1 MFSSRAVV
9 WLGLGLALVWL
20 SGARASIACEPET
33 PSPEEPT
40 QEEPVESVTS
50 AVSVRLNEILPVP
63 SSGEEFVELEVLD
76 EGGGYLHGWAL
87 QDASGKVFTFDQAE
101 AETHADQFF
110 VLYSGSSKLALNNTG
125 DRVDLINP
133 QGEVT
138 DSAEYGAAEADL
150 SWSRFTEG
158 WDWGEVSAGGE
169 NVELAAEEPEEGE
182 DQGEDESDDGDERED
197 DEDSP
202 DEGADEETGLTPVTQ
217 LRLNELLPNPEGD
230 ESTDEWIE
238 LLNEGEGGTLLGWSV
253 TDGKS
258 TYAFPDIAVEVGEL
272 LVVGVED
279 SGIGLNN
286 TGDVVYVVGPDGEI
300 VQGVEYGDAPSGQSF
315 ARFDEAWEWTDQVT
329 PGEVNVAAESA
340 EGEPEE
346 EAEEEL
352 EEEGSQ
358 TATISLAEVRSLEK
372 GTEVVVNGVV
382 GVEPGPLGA
391 QVMYIQDET
400 GGMQVYSYQKDFPA
414 DVMRGSL
421 VSVTGITSTAY
432 GEVRVNAD
440 EGGIVVLEQQDEV
453 LPKAVSSLD
462 VEDVGELVV
471 VEGTVESKSASRVLL
486 DSGIE
491 VYIKSSADISL
502 SDVEA
507 GSQVRVVGV
516 VSQYNDTLRM
526 MPREQSDVVVVTVTT
541 DTQGVSA
548 ASAAGTQGPASVRPQ
563 SAPPSPSTSGWVV
576 LGLAGGVIILGS
588 LRSWWKKKRVAK
600 RLFKPYTEGHESQRS
615 THPGGSVSV
624 QLPPGTRA

>member
-20 SGARASIACEPET
+20 GVARPSVACEPET
-33 PSPEEPT
+33 PSPEDPT
-40 QEEPVESVTS
+40 QEEPVEPITS
-50 AVSVRLNEILPVP
+50 ATSVRLNEILPAP
-63 SSGEEFVELEVLD
+63 SSGEEFIELEVVD

-87 QDASGKVFTFDQAE
+87 QDASGKVFTFDQAVG
-101 AETHADQFF
+101 ETRADRFYL
-110 VLYSGSSKLALNNTG
+110 VYASVSKLALNNTG

-158 WDWGEVSAGGE
+158 WGWGEVSAGGE
-169 NVELAAEEPEEGE
+169 NVAVEVEEPVEEPEEDADEGE
-182 DQGEDESDDGDERED
+182 EEDR
-197 DEDSP
+197 EDSP
-202 DEGADEETGLTPVTQ
+202 DENADEETGLTPVTQ
-217 LRLNELLPNPEGD
+217 LRLNELVPNPEGD

-258 TYAFPDIAVEVGEL
+258 TYAFPDRAVEAGEL

-286 TGDVVYVVGPDGEI
+286 TGDVVYLVGPSGEI
-300 VQGVEYGDAPSGQSF
+300 AQGVEYGDAPSGQSF
-315 ARFDEAWEWTDQVT
+315 ARFDEAWEWTDQMT

-340 EGEPEE
+340 EEE
-346 EAEEEL
+346 QEAEEEL
-352 EEEGSQ
+352 AEEESE
-358 TATISLAEVRSLEK
+358 TTTLSLADVRSLEK
-372 GTEVVVNGVV
+372 GTEVLTSGVV
-382 GVEPGPLGA
+382 AVEPGPLGA

-400 GGMQVYSYQKDFPA
+400 GGMQVYSYQKDFPV

-421 VSVTGITSTAY
+421 VSVTGITSSAY
-432 GEVRVNAD
+432 GEVRINAD
-440 EGGIVVLEQQDEV
+440 EGGMVVLEQQDEV
-453 LPKAVSSLD
+453 LPKAVSSVE
-462 VEDVGELVV
+462 VEDVGELVM

-486 DSGIE
+486 DSGVE
-491 VYIKSSADISL
+491 VYTKSSTDISL
-502 SDVEA
+502 SEVEA
-507 GSQVRVVGV
+507 GSQVRVVGI
-516 VSQYNDTLRM
+516 VSQYNDALRV

-548 ASAAGTQGPASVRPQ
+548 ASAAGTQGPTSVGPQ
-563 SAPPSPSTSGWVV
+563 PAPTPSSTSGWVV
-576 LGLAGGVIILGS
+576 LSLAGAVILLGS

-600 RLFKPYTEGHESQRS
+600 RLFQPYTTGHESQRS
-615 THPGGSVSV
+615 AHSGRSVPV